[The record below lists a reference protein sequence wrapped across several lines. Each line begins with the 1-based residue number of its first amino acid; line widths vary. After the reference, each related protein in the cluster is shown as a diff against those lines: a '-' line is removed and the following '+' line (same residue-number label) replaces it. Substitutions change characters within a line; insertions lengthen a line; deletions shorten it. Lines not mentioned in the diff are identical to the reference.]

1 MAKIGIMGG
10 TFDPVHNGHLMIG
23 RQAYEEY
30 KLDEIWFMPS
40 GTPPHKKDHTITDEQ
55 DRCAMVA
62 LAIEDSPYF
71 KLSDFEVKR
80 AGNTYTA
87 ETLRLL
93 KEEYP
98 QHQFYFIIGADSL
111 FQIERWYHPELVMSQ
126 TTLMVAG
133 RDYPQAQCSM
143 DEQIAYLKEK
153 YGARIL
159 KLHCEELD
167 VASAELR
174 KAIADRKSIA
184 QYIPAAVAGYII
196 GHDLYQQI

>member
-23 RQAYEEY
+23 QQAYEEY
-30 KLDEIWFMPS
+30 ELDEIWFMPS
-40 GTPPHKKDHTITDEQ
+40 GIPPHKRDHTITDEQ
-55 DRCAMVA
+55 DRCAMVT
-62 LAIEDSPYF
+62 LAIEAVPYF

-93 KEEYP
+93 AEEYP
-98 QHQFYFIIGADSL
+98 DHQFYFIIGADSL

-133 RDYPQAQCSM
+133 RDYPEAPCSM
-143 DEQIAYLKEK
+143 DEQIAYLQKK
-153 YGARIL
+153 YDARIL
-159 KLHCEELD
+159 KLHCEEMD

-174 KAIADRKSIA
+174 KAIAEHQPIR
-184 QYIPAAVAGYII
+184 QYVPAAVADYII
-196 GHDLYQQI
+196 AHDLYRD